1 MKLLNQT
8 NHWVTFDKLSIYFGM
23 QVESYFD
30 IESQREWRKWKKKE
44 DIRGWGEIV
53 NRKIDKDRK
62 KSDIE

>member
-8 NHWVTFDKLSIYFGM
+8 NHWVTFDKLLIYFGM

-62 KSDIE
+62 KSDIK